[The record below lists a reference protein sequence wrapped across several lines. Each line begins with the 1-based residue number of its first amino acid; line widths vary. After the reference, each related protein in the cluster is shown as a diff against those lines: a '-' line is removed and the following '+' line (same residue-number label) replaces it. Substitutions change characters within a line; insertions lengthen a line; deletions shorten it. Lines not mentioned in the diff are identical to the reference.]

1 MRQSFSCYSRSR
13 ADELEGIMDFLT
25 GMLSFGGWLVAVV
38 ILFRAWRKFRN
49 QESRIA
55 FAGFLL
61 VFGGIALSLLVGTIL
76 STQAP
81 SRGDLGV
88 AFYFLGIPRLVGLV
102 GTIVVVYVFW
112 VIVMGA
118 RNIHLYQKE
127 E

>member
-1 MRQSFSCYSRSR
+1 MS
-13 ADELEGIMDFLT
+13 LLT
-25 GMLSFGGWLVAVV
+25 GILSIAGWLMAVV

-55 FAGFLL
+55 FVGFLL

-76 STQAP
+76 SAQAP
-81 SRGDLGV
+81 SRSDLGV

-102 GTIVVVYVFW
+102 GAIVVVYVFW

-118 RNIHLYQKE
+118 RNIHLFQKE